1 MAKTKALVD
10 KSFVQALLSAYRL
23 LSPRER
29 YAFIGIVLFSFF
41 GGCADVAALM
51 AVYPLVS
58 ILVQPDFLQSQPLV
72 NWLWLAFGAPTE
84 AKFIVMLTLGSA
96 AVVTLGSSMNTYA
109 QISANRFAADCQE
122 QFGRRL
128 MTMMLH
134 APYSWHIV
142 RSPLLLSSVFQN
154 HVVLWSRD
162 VIRRIPTMASQ
173 LATVLLPAIGL
184 IAWSPLGGTLVIVFS
199 VTCLASGLAFLRR
212 RTSRL
217 MQEKRRE
224 EERLHVF
231 LSETLQGIKD
241 VKLSSREDN
250 FISAFTRSFHVTT
263 KNFSA
268 TGNWNLLPTQFVLI
282 AGQSAIMFGALGLY
296 LYGIKGGELA
306 SAMAIVILIVSRV
319 LPAMNR
325 LGTAVGSLA
334 NVQTWVDTLCEITSS
349 LRVAVIPTPNPPA
362 ASLQWRTL
370 SLIDVAY
377 TYPNESEPALYGA
390 NLEITF
396 GHSYAFTGTS
406 GAGKSTLV
414 DIVLGLL
421 QPSKGRVELD
431 GQVMDENRIRSWQ
444 SMIGYVP
451 QMPLISDASLR
462 ENIAFGIPAH
472 LIEDEK
478 VLRCLSLAHLTDI
491 LEDLPFGLNTPLGD
505 RGLRLS
511 GGQRQRVAIARALYN
526 DPEVLVLDE
535 ATSALDTLSEFAIQQ
550 ALLSL
555 RGKITIISIAHRFST
570 IRSCD
575 CIFLIDDGRL
585 VAQGKFDS
593 LLRENDLFRRLA
605 SDSEPLET
613 TDATQQSS
621 GMPLSPAQLATPT
634 LSSES
639 PRLSSLVSGVAS

>member
-1 MAKTKALVD
+1 
-10 KSFVQALLSAYRL
+10 VQALLSAYLL
-23 LSPRER
+23 LSLRER
-29 YAFIGIVLFSFF
+29 KAFIGIVLFSFL

-51 AVYPLVS
+51 AVYPLIS
-58 ILVQPDFLQSQPLV
+58 ILLQPDFLQSQPLV
-72 NWLWLAFGAPTE
+72 NWLWLAFGAPPET
-84 AKFIVMLTLGSA
+84 KFIVVLALGAA
-96 AVVTLGSSMNTYA
+96 AVVTLGSSTNTYA
-109 QISANRFAADCQE
+109 QIRANRFAAECQE

-128 MTMMLH
+128 ITMMLH
-134 APYSWHIV
+134 APYSWHIG
-142 RSPLLLSSVFQN
+142 RSPLLLGNVFQN
-154 HVVLWSRD
+154 HIVLWSRD
-162 VIRRIPTMASQ
+162 VIQRITTMASQ
-173 LATVLLPAIGL
+173 LATVSLPVVAL
-184 IAWSPLGGTLVIVFS
+184 VAWSPIGGTLVMVFS
-199 VTCLASGLAFLRR
+199 VACMVSGLTFLRR

-217 MQEKRRE
+217 MREKRRE

-241 VKLSSREDN
+241 VKLSSQEDN
-250 FISAFTRSFHVTT
+250 FIRAFARSFHVTT

-268 TGNWNLLPTQFVLI
+268 ASNWNLLPTQFVLI
-282 AGQSAIMFGALGLY
+282 VGQLAIIGGALGLY
-296 LYGIKGGELA
+296 LYGITGGELA
-306 SAMAIVILIVSRV
+306 SNMAIVILIVSRV

-325 LGTAVGSLA
+325 FGAAVGSLA
-334 NVQTWVDTLCEITSS
+334 NVQTWVDTLCEISSS
-349 LRVAVIPTPNPPA
+349 LLAVVIPTPKPPA

-370 SLIDVAY
+370 SLNDVCF

-390 NLEITF
+390 NLEITV

-414 DIVLGLL
+414 DILLGLL

-431 GQVMDENRIRSWQ
+431 GQVMDENRTRSWQ

-462 ENIAFGIPAH
+462 ENVAFGIPAH

-491 LEDLPFGLNTPLGD
+491 LEDLPAGLNTTLGD

-535 ATSALDTLSEFAIQQ
+535 ATSALDTLSEHAIQH
-550 ALLSL
+550 ALLNL
-555 RGKITIISIAHRFST
+555 RGKLTIISIAHRFST

-575 CIFLIDDGRL
+575 CIFLIDHGRL
-585 VAQGKFDS
+585 VAQGNFDC
-593 LLRENDLFRRLA
+593 LFRDNALFRRLA
-605 SDSEPLET
+605 SDFEPLET
-613 TDATQQSS
+613 TDAIHQPSV
-621 GMPLSPAQLATPT
+621 MPLSSAQLTTPT
-634 LSSES
+634 LPFTSTRIIS
-639 PRLSSLVSGVAS
+639 